1 MTFTQQKQTKFM
13 KTKLF
18 FPFFLMLFSFISCK
32 KEVEKI
38 EKVDT
43 TKELFKVSLD
53 LLIKENDTL
62 HLYYAGDMAEDYS
75 EQNSIWLPVSGKAI
89 TQKITFNLPKEV
101 LPTKLRIDF
110 GVNRENKEIVLNTV
124 AFNYYDKIF
133 IANDSTIFNYFR
145 PDESATTIDYD
156 KRILKRKDSNSVKG
170 PSLYPHDK
178 AVKAA
183 IEKLIK

>member
-1 MTFTQQKQTKFM
+1 M

-18 FPFFLMLFSFISCK
+18 FPFFLMLFFFISCK

-38 EKVDT
+38 EKVDIT
-43 TKELFKVSLD
+43 RELFKVSLD
-53 LLIKENDTL
+53 LLIKKNDTL

-75 EQNSIWLPVSGKAI
+75 EKNSIWLPVGGKEIA
-89 TQKITFNLPKEV
+89 QKITFNLPKEI

-110 GVNRENKEIVLNTV
+110 GVNRENEEIVLNTI

-133 IANDSTIFNYFR
+133 VASDSTIFDYFR
-145 PDESATTIDYD
+145 PDESATTIDYE
-156 KRILKRKDSNSVKG
+156 KRILKRKDPNSVKG